1 MTVKIKIENVS
12 KIFGSKPKKVIPM
25 IQNGASKEEIL
36 AKTGHT
42 VGVYNACMEI
52 HEGETFVI
60 MGLSGSG
67 KSTLIRC
74 LNLLNQP
81 TTGAIYVDGEN
92 IVDYNKTQ
100 LKLYRQKKVAM
111 VFQHFGLFS
120 HRTVLENIEYG
131 LEVRG
136 TTKEERREIALKQLE
151 NVGLKGYEH
160 KFPDELS
167 GGMRQRVGIARALA
181 NDPDILLMDEPFS
194 ALDPLIKREMQ
205 LELLDLQNRLQ
216 KTIIFITHD
225 VNEAFRIGDRVAVM
239 KDGKVEQIG
248 TPEEI
253 LDQPA
258 NPYISEFIRDI
269 DRSQILQAEHIMVKP
284 FALVSLKDGLHV
296 AVRVM
301 QEHGISSA
309 FVTNKK
315 RQLQGIIT
323 IDEAIQGIKEH
334 RALQDILS
342 TDVKT
347 ISPTE
352 YVKDI
357 IPYVL
362 ELKYPLVVTDE
373 EQIIQGIILRV
384 HVLASLI
391 NDNTEETQPAQ
402 LSKLEEDPLM
412 EHASH

>member
-1 MTVKIKIENVS
+1 MTVKLKIENVS
-12 KIFGSKPKKVIPM
+12 KIFGPRPKKVIPM
-25 IQNGASKEEIL
+25 IENGVSKEEIL

-42 VGVYNACMEI
+42 VGVYDASMEI
-52 HEGETFVI
+52 MEGETFVI

-74 LNLLNQP
+74 LNLLNRP
-81 TTGAIYVDGEN
+81 TSGAIYVDGEN
-92 IVDYNKTQ
+92 VVDYNKTQ
-100 LKLYRQKKVAM
+100 LSYYRQKKIAM

-136 TTKEERREIALKQLE
+136 MSKIERQAIAQKHLE
-151 NVGLKGYEH
+151 TVGLKGYENQY
-160 KFPDELS
+160 PDELS

-194 ALDPLIKREMQ
+194 ALDPLIRREMQ
-205 LELLDLQNRLQ
+205 LELLDIQNRLQ

-225 VNEAFRIGDRVAVM
+225 VNEAFKIGDRVAVM
-239 KDGKVEQIG
+239 KNGKVEQIG

-253 LDQPA
+253 LDKPA
-258 NPYISEFIRDI
+258 SNYISEFIRDI
-269 DRSQILQAEHIMVKP
+269 DRSKILQAEHIMTKP
-284 FALVSLKDGLHV
+284 YGLVSLKDGLNV
-296 AVRVM
+296 ATQVM
-301 QEHGISSA
+301 RENGISSA
-309 FVTNKK
+309 FVTDRK

-323 IDEAIQGIKEH
+323 IDQAIDGIKQKKT
-334 RALQDILS
+334 LQEVMS

-347 ISPTE
+347 VRPDE
-352 YVKDI
+352 YVQDI

-362 ELKYPLVVTDE
+362 DSKYPIVVTDE
-373 EQIIQGIILRV
+373 EQTIKGIILRV

-391 NDNTEETQPAQ
+391 SDN
-402 LSKLEEDPLM
+402 LEE
-412 EHASH
+412 

>member
-1 MTVKIKIENVS
+1 MTVKLKIENVS
-12 KIFGSKPKKVIPM
+12 KIFGPRPKKVIPM
-25 IQNGASKEEIL
+25 VQDGVSKEEIL

-42 VGVYNACMEI
+42 VGVYDASMEI
-52 HEGETFVI
+52 MEGETFVI

-74 LNLLNQP
+74 LNLLNRP
-81 TTGAIYVDGEN
+81 TSGAIYVDGEN
-92 IVDYNKTQ
+92 VVGYNKNQ
-100 LKLYRQKKVAM
+100 LKYYRQKKIAM

-136 TTKEERREIALKQLE
+136 MPKVERQQIAQKHLE
-151 NVGLKGYEH
+151 TVGLKGYENQY
-160 KFPDELS
+160 PDELS

-194 ALDPLIKREMQ
+194 ALDPLIRREMQ
-205 LELLDLQNRLQ
+205 LELLDIQNRLQ

-225 VNEAFRIGDRVAVM
+225 VNEAFKIGDRVAVM

-253 LDQPA
+253 LDKPA
-258 NPYISEFIRDI
+258 SNYISEFIRDI
-269 DRSQILQAEHIMVKP
+269 DRSKILQAENIMMKP
-284 FALVSLKDGLHV
+284 YGLVSLKDGLNV
-296 AVRVM
+296 AIQVM
-301 QEHGISSA
+301 RENGISSA
-309 FVTNKK
+309 FVADRK
-315 RQLQGIIT
+315 RQLQGIVT
-323 IDEAIQGIKEH
+323 IDQAIEGRKLKKSLLEVM
-334 RALQDILS
+334 S

-347 ISPTE
+347 VRPDE
-352 YVKDI
+352 YVQDI

-362 ELKYPLVVTDE
+362 DSKYPLVVTGEDLT
-373 EQIIQGIILRV
+373 IMGIILRV

-391 NDNTEETQPAQ
+391 SDNI
-402 LSKLEEDPLM
+402 ED
-412 EHASH
+412 